1 MANVEG
7 KPDPAASVRLES
19 PETIGIVG
27 GGSFGSA
34 LADMIGTKGH
44 PVLHWY
50 RTQESA
56 DRFNATRENA
66 KYLPGMKLSANILAT
81 GDLEKVARGSR
92 LIIVSVPSPHFR
104 EVARML
110 GDWVDGGHI
119 LVSTTK
125 GIEAH
130 SFKLMTEILREETC
144 CLKIGALSGPNLAKE
159 IAAKKPSGTVI
170 ASRYEEVTQRVQAV
184 LSGPY
189 FRVYSN
195 SDIYGVE
202 LGGVLKNVY
211 AIATGLVAA
220 LKMGDNTIG
229 MLITRALAE
238 MSRFADKLGSNPLTF
253 LGLAGVGDLVTTC
266 TSPLSRNYR
275 VGLMIGQG
283 LSLDQ
288 AVEKIGEVAEGINTV
303 RIVKEKAALLGIRM
317 HILEGLHA
325 LLFEGKD
332 LPTVLQ
338 QLMNVPQMEDVEFA
352 YRAGQSAGAG
362 GG

>member
-1 MANVEG
+1 M
-7 KPDPAASVRLES
+7 
-19 PETIGIVG
+19 ETIGIIG

-34 LADMIGTKGH
+34 LADMVGTKGH
-44 PVLHWY
+44 PVLQWF
-50 RTQESA
+50 RTAEAA
-56 DRFNATRENA
+56 DRFNATFENA
-66 KYLPGMKLSANILAT
+66 KYLPGLRLSANITAT
-81 GDLEKVARGSR
+81 GDLEKVARSSK
-92 LIIVSVPSPHFR
+92 LLIVSVPSQHFR
-104 EVARML
+104 EIARKL
-110 GDWVDGGHI
+110 GDWVDGGQI

-144 CLKIGALSGPNLAKE
+144 CLKIGAISGPNLAKE

-170 ASRYEEVTQRVQAV
+170 ASRYEEVIQKVQEV

-195 SDIYGVE
+195 SDVYGVE

-211 AIATGLVAA
+211 AIATGLVAS

-229 MLITRALAE
+229 MLITRGLAE
-238 MSRFADKLGSNPLTF
+238 MSRFADKMGSNPLTF

-283 LSLDQ
+283 STLEE
-288 AVEKIGEVAEGINTV
+288 AVARIGEVAEGINTI
-303 RIVKEKAALLGIRM
+303 RIVKEKAAQLGIRM

-332 LPTVLQ
+332 LPTVLK

-352 YRAGQSAGAG
+352 YRAGQNG
-362 GG
+362 GPGNSPG